1 MADTK
6 QNTAKG
12 KLLAT
17 GKGIAEMLR
26 SCQKHH
32 FTNDNTILEV
42 DEPRAY
48 NSAWRIYEL
57 KQVKEE
63 YEK

>member
-42 DEPRAY
+42 DERGLTIAPGEST
-48 NSAWRIYEL
+48 NSN
-57 KQVKEE
+57 K
-63 YEK
+63 